1 MKYLFIL
8 FIATSLSNLY
18 SQDIILKKNG
28 KSIESKID
36 EIGIDKIKYH
46 KYSNLSGP
54 IFIMLKEDVSKITF
68 ENGEIEIFNVVS
80 KLNIDEVKKVIIENI
95 NEYGF
100 ERTSYK
106 KNYRV
111 FFEGDYLWFQLFDL
125 NWNKI
130 GANFTTLNKALDE
143 DFMYDL
149 KTVYK
154 FDGVSKRENE
164 LAFVNIYAS
173 RLIDKKNNKW
183 SKDKLVIRVKGH
195 ENADKI
201 MKALKEYN
209 RLLNL

>member
-1 MKYLFIL
+1 MKYLYVL
-8 FIATSLSNLY
+8 FIIAAISNSY

-28 KSIESKID
+28 GSIESKID

-54 IFIMLKEDVSKITF
+54 VFVILKEDVAKITF
-68 ENGEIEIFNVVS
+68 ENGEIETFNVGS
-80 KLNIDEVKKVIIENI
+80 KLNIDEVKKIIVDNI

-100 ERTSYK
+100 ERYSYK
-106 KNYRV
+106 KKYRV
-111 FFEGDYLWFQLFDL
+111 FFKGNYLWFKLCDTD
-125 NWNKI
+125 WNMI
-130 GANFTTLNKALDE
+130 GDIYT
-143 DFMYDL
+143 DFIYDF

-154 FDGVSKRENE
+154 FDGVSKREDG

-173 RLIDKKNNKW
+173 KLIAKKKDKW

-195 ENADKI
+195 KNADII
-201 MKALKEYN
+201 MNAIKEYN